1 MEVTFHAGLEDF
13 GTKMKKK
20 KKEGTLGQK
29 ETAEERRQRER
40 REKKL
45 AAKKKKE
52 REKKKKNLQRA
63 QTMKPTDSTIH
74 SSRKNQTQTLISIT
88 FETTMTIPSLRT
100 RRNPKRRS
108 EGQSTMKKT
117 QKRKQNLNYS

>member
-1 MEVTFHAGLEDF
+1 MQKKFSNRYGNKSGKNGNRGDMEVTFHAGLEDF

-40 REKKL
+40 REEVSREEEEEEE
-45 AAKKKKE
+45 KE
-52 REKKKKNLQRA
+52 REKKKKKKNSQRA

-74 SSRKNQTQTLISIT
+74 SSRKN
-88 FETTMTIPSLRT
+88 
-100 RRNPKRRS
+100 RRK
-108 EGQSTMKKT
+108 
-117 QKRKQNLNYS
+117 L